1 LISPHFITTGIF
13 AYLNYLTPKSRQEM
27 LDLLVT
33 GLKRLEH
40 RGYDSTGVAI
50 DSPDNKNIV
59 MVKRT
64 GKVKLL
70 EEAIQERKY

>member
-1 LISPHFITTGIF
+1 
-13 AYLNYLTPKSRQEM
+13 M

>member
-1 LISPHFITTGIF
+1 LISPHFITTGIL

-33 GLKRLEH
+33 GLKRLEY

-64 GKVKLL
+64 GKVKVL
-70 EEAIQERKY
+70 E

>member
-1 LISPHFITTGIF
+1 MYLYTGIF
-13 AYLNYLTPKSRQEM
+13 AYLNYLTPKSRQEV

-33 GLKRLEH
+33 GLKRLEY

-50 DSPDNKNIV
+50 DSPDNKDIV

-64 GKVKLL
+64 GKVKVL
-70 EEAIQERKY
+70 EDAIQERKS